1 MRGPPSPPASPPAS
15 PLGARSRAI
24 AAGGYSRPLPGFVE
38 CGDTFVIEL
47 LPGEPAGALLVA
59 LVDGLGHGSEAAIA
73 AQAAART
80 ILGHRELPPD
90 QILRHCDHQLRPT
103 RGAAMAV
110 LRLEA
115 DGRGE
120 FCGIGNVE
128 VQSLAGRPAGLF
140 CLPGIVGHSV
150 RTLRTMPFTMQSGD
164 IYCLH
169 TDGVSGRGNLRA
181 FLPGAPRTV
190 ARSIV
195 DACGRAH
202 DDATAVVLGYG
213 AGAKLP
219 AEAGGDGDD
228 DDATADGDSGARR
241 GPRAV
246 TGRAGQRA
254 GSITTLREG
263 P

>member
-1 MRGPPSPPASPPAS
+1 MSAPAA
-15 PLGARSRAI
+15 AASRAI

-47 LPGEPAGALLVA
+47 LEREPAGALLVA
-59 LVDGLGHGSEAAIA
+59 VVDGLGHGNEAGIA
-73 AQAAART
+73 AHAAART
-80 ILGHRELPPD
+80 VLGHRELPVD
-90 QILRHCDHQLRPT
+90 EILRRCDEQLRPT

-115 DGRGE
+115 DGRGV
-120 FCGIGNVE
+120 FCGVGNID
-128 VQSLAGRPAGLF
+128 VQVLAGQPAGLF

-150 RTLRTMPFTMQSGD
+150 RALRTMPFTMQSGD

-169 TDGVSGRGNLRA
+169 SDGVSGRGDLRGC
-181 FLPGAPRTV
+181 LPGAPQAV
-190 ARSIV
+190 ARRIV
-195 DACGRAH
+195 DAWGRLH

-219 AEAGGDGDD
+219 AGTPA
-228 DDATADGDSGARR
+228 
-241 GPRAV
+241 P
-246 TGRAGQRA
+246 
-254 GSITTLREG
+254 

>member
-1 MRGPPSPPASPPAS
+1 MSAPDRDRRGRQDPGGRRAEPPSRPPRPPVSP
-15 PLGARSRAI
+15 SRQI

-47 LPGEPAGALLVA
+47 VEREPGGALLVA
-59 LVDGLGHGSEAAIA
+59 VVDGLGHGNEAGIA
-73 AQAAART
+73 AHAAART
-80 ILGHRELPPD
+80 VLGHRELPLE
-90 QILRHCDHQLRPT
+90 QILRHCDQQLHPT

-120 FCGIGNVE
+120 FCGVGNIE
-128 VQSLAGRPAGLF
+128 VQSLAGQPAGLF

-150 RTLRTMPFTMQSGD
+150 RVLRTMPFTMQSGD

-169 TDGVSGRGNLRA
+169 TDGVSSRGDLRGC
-181 FLPGAPRTV
+181 LPGAPQTV
-190 ARSIV
+190 ARRIV
-195 DACGRAH
+195 DAWGRPH

-219 AEAGGDGDD
+219 AGIQAPAGAGP
-228 DDATADGDSGARR
+228 TAA
-241 GPRAV
+241 
-246 TGRAGQRA
+246 QN
-254 GSITTLREG
+254 
-263 P
+263 